1 VKKLAKSGVLVLLVA
16 AAWPAARASAHIRLM
31 YPMGRDQRDDHK
43 DNLARDPGFVLPC
56 GIARTSQQPV
66 TELKPGQSVTVQW
79 TETVDHTGCF
89 YIDFANTDAG
99 PFQVLAMVEDGANS
113 SPKNWT
119 QMVTIPANASG
130 DQAVLRLRQDM
141 SGKKACPAMAGSME
155 SYFAC
160 GNVRITGSASGTD
173 GGASGGAGGGAD
185 AGTDARAGTGGATG
199 GAGTGGAT
207 GGSASGG
214 SNTGGAS
221 SATGGATGG
230 ASSNTGGKG
239 ANGATGGANNATGG
253 ANNATGGRAATGG
266 ASPPSTGGSSSGE
279 GGGCAVAGA
288 DSSRAL
294 VAGAALAGLALLMRR
309 RRSARR

>member
-16 AAWPAARASAHIRLM
+16 AAWPSAQASAHIRLM

-56 GIARTSQQPV
+56 GIARTAQQPV

-89 YIDFANTDAG
+89 YIDFANSDAG

-119 QMVTIPANASG
+119 QMVTIPANATG

-160 GNVRITGSASGTD
+160 GNVRVTGAGGGTD
-173 GGASGGAGGGAD
+173 GGASGGSGGGAD
-185 AGTDARAGTGGATG
+185 AGSDARAGTGGATG

-207 GGSASGG
+207 GGAASGG
-214 SNTGGAS
+214 SSTGGAS
-221 SATGGATGG
+221 SATGGAPSNTGG
-230 ASSNTGGKG
+230 ASN
-239 ANGATGGANNATGG
+239 ATGGANNATGG
-253 ANNATGGRAATGG
+253 ANNATGGRTSTGG

-279 GGGCAVAGA
+279 GGGCAVTGAG
-288 DSSRAL
+288 SSRAL
-294 VAGAALAGLALLMRR
+294 AAGVALASLALLVRR
-309 RRSARR
+309 RRSRRR